1 MDITIGYQLEQP
13 NVLVPWGISQKH
25 LQELFQGSELQGM
38 KGFLSIR
45 CTSLCGLSHFLNF
58 RFSPRDGALYA
69 FELSGNG
76 GGSLEA
82 SYRKFQNHLE
92 TTFGPPTET
101 SPGELEDFLS
111 QIWRIND
118 VQIIHA
124 IQEHFGPA
132 ESLRITKSKPSY

>member
-1 MDITIGYQLEQP
+1 MNITSGYQLEQP
-13 NVLVPWGISQKH
+13 QVLVCWGISEEQ
-25 LQELFQGSELQGM
+25 LQELFQGSELHGT
-38 KGFLSIR
+38 KGFFFIR
-45 CTSLCGLSHFLNF
+45 CTSLCGLSHNLNF

-92 TTFGPPTET
+92 ITFGPPTET
-101 SPGELEDFLS
+101 APGEEEGFPS
-111 QIWRIND
+111 QIWRIKD

-124 IQEHFGPA
+124 VQEHFGPA
-132 ESLRITKSKPSY
+132 ESLRITKSKPSS

>member
-1 MDITIGYQLEQP
+1 MDITSGFQLEQP
-13 NVLVPWGISQKH
+13 QVLVRWGISEKQ
-25 LQELFQGSELQGM
+25 LQELFQGSELHGTN
-38 KGFLSIR
+38 GFFFIH
-45 CTSLCGLSHFLNF
+45 CTSLGGLSHNLNF
-58 RFSPRDGALYA
+58 RFSPRNGALYA

-92 TTFGPPTET
+92 TSFGPPTET
-101 SPGELEDFLS
+101 SPGELEGFPS
-111 QIWRIND
+111 QTWRIKD

-132 ESLRITKSKPSY
+132 ESLRITKSKPGF